1 MSFLRSPVNSNA
13 GYLGISKYASLI
25 YSPMIGTATL
35 PASAPG
41 EWPCGVS
48 EEELRRLPDW
58 AQPTWLQEKIQQQ
71 RRAMSVAR
79 RHSAPSPELQDSHA
93 QLLHQLED
101 LHLITAGYLWDNDL
115 EQWIHAKRT
124 QPNPPTRKP
133 CRRQRVREKGRKTR
147 DAREAAKSS
156 KMRRSRASSC
166 GLRRKDDGSG
176 ASVES

>member
-13 GYLGISKYASLI
+13 GYVGISKYASLI
-25 YSPMIGTATL
+25 YSPMIGTATP

-41 EWPCGVS
+41 EWPGG
-48 EEELRRLPDW
+48 
-58 AQPTWLQEKIQQQ
+58 IQQQ

-101 LHLITAGYLWDNDL
+101 LHLIAAGYLWDNDL

-166 GLRRKDDGSG
+166 GLWRKDDGSG